1 MKVPM
6 MIHSSVYAVGHD
18 EQLSC
23 TVLEMPFKGN
33 LSALFI
39 LPDEGEMK
47 NVEEALG
54 MNTFAKW
61 KKLLNRR

>member
-1 MKVPM
+1 M